1 MEQQDRKAHLEDDD
15 AVPVTPGVIQ
25 ATFDRLYE
33 SRDEKLVL
41 FETRDGHLVAI
52 DASKLI

>member
-1 MEQQDRKAHLEDDD
+1 MEQRKRKAHLEEEN
-15 AVPVTPGVIQ
+15 AVPVTPGVVQ
-25 ATFDRLYE
+25 ASFDRLYE

-52 DASKLI
+52 DSSKLI